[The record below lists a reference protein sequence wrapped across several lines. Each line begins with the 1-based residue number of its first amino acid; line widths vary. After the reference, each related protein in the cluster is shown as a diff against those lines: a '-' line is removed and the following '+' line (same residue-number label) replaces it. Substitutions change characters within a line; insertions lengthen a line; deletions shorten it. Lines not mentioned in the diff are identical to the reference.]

1 MKFIQVVIAL
11 VAIVAASA
19 SMNRKKTASHKRAN
33 KKLGEKCTKGVD
45 TCQYSSCC
53 EGKTNSDFKCRSANQ
68 CK

>member
-19 SMNRKKTASHKRAN
+19 SMNRKNTATHKRVD
-33 KKLGEKCTKGVD
+33 KKLGEKCTKGTD
-45 TCQYSSCC
+45 TCKYSTCC
-53 EGKTNSDFKCRSANQ
+53 EGKTNSDVKCRSANQ